1 VCALVLAVFY
11 IMLKNLFFPL
21 FFHQIDVKQDFEVEI
36 DSSDGQQETAIPA
49 CMKIFLLD
57 CIYERKEKCWML

>member
-1 VCALVLAVFY
+1 VCVGFGSFLHHAEKLILSS
-11 IMLKNLFFPL
+11 

-36 DSSDGQQETAIPA
+36 DSSDGQQETAQPA